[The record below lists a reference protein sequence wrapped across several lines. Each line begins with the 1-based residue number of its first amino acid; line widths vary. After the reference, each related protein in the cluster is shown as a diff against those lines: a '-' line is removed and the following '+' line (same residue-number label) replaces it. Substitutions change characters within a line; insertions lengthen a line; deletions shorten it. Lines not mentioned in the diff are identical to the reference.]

1 MKETNSNGRARFPGA
16 RVNRPEY
23 VISPTIVAP
32 DSSRGFEHHTKF
44 VWAYGV
50 VRFQY
55 INPYEIRTYLRSSL
69 GVRTNTTP

>member
-23 VISPTIVAP
+23 AISPNIVAP

-50 VRFQY
+50 VRLAIYSRPIKPF
-55 INPYEIRTYLRSSL
+55 EI
-69 GVRTNTTP
+69 